1 MSQKYAGAARPAHAP
16 KQPLP
21 PKSCDCHLHVFGD
34 PARYPDRHPNPVHK
48 SLEATWEDALAM
60 HRTVGF
66 ERGVYGVG
74 MAGRVAR
81 RVSEDMQ
88 VAVAALRWQWLLGG
102 VRRPGR
108 AGIFLRH
115 GSSRDRAR
123 LYLNSLRCQSGT
135 GV

>member
-21 PKSCDCHLHVFGD
+21 PMSCDCHLHVFGD

-66 ERGVYGVG
+66 
-74 MAGRVAR
+74 
-81 RVSEDMQ
+81 
-88 VAVAALRWQWLLGG
+88 
-102 VRRPGR
+102 GR
-108 AGIFLRH
+108 APRTLESGR
-115 GSSRDRAR
+115 R
-123 LYLNSLRCQSGT
+123 YMRCPIT
-135 GV
+135 R